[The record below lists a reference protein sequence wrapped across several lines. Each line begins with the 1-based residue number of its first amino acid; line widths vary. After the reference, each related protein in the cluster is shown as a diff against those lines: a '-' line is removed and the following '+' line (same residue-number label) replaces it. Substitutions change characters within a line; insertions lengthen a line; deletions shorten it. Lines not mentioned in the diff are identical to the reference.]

1 MKQATFFKIAV
12 ATNICFLFL
21 IVQKSSK
28 SIQLSYD
35 KQKLLN
41 EKESLTHR
49 QAELTHQL
57 YACKSLSNVKQ
68 FAQKE
73 LCMKPCSIKQVK
85 PLTLTS
91 HVGCEADTS
100 SLIQQ
105 KTVPSETQHL
115 AQNKVSLHAHALN
128 HIKPLASHE

>member
-12 ATNICFLFL
+12 VTNICFLFL

-57 YACKSLSNVKQ
+57 YACKSLTNVKQ

-73 LCMKPCSIKQVK
+73 LGMKPCSIKQVK
-85 PLTLTS
+85 PLELVTNT
-91 HVGCEADTS
+91 
-100 SLIQQ
+100 Q
-105 KTVPSETQHL
+105 PSDSNT
-115 AQNKVSLHAHALN
+115 
-128 HIKPLASHE
+128 IKPLASHE